1 MPPELTVDTKAL
13 AQTADRLA
21 RAYLRAGKDAVEETT
36 KGLERE
42 LEDLTRSQV
51 PGKLWRAW
59 KSEVF
64 PKGSAIAREPVGT
77 VFINGGTRSRGAMT
91 FWSQPGRIVGKSGQW
106 LAIPLPAAGSRGR
119 LRNLTPGEWER
130 AHGQRL
136 RFVYRGG
143 RRSAL
148 LVADMGT
155 TNTRTGSF
163 RPITRARTA
172 ADQRRGFVRGEQSV
186 PIFVLVPQVAFGN
199 RISIQPVIA
208 RAQGRL
214 AENVAERIGQVGG
227 Q

>member
-1 MPPELTVDTKAL
+1 MAGPELTIDSKAV
-13 AQTADRLA
+13 AATADQLA
-21 RAYLRAGKDAVEETT
+21 RAYLSEGKAGLEETT
-36 KGLERE
+36 KTLERE
-42 LEDLTRSQV
+42 LEDLTRQEV
-51 PGKLWRAW
+51 PGRLWRAW

-64 PKGSAIAREPVGT
+64 PKGKSIARDPVGT
-77 VFINGGTRSRGAMT
+77 VFINGGSRSRGAMT
-91 FWSQPGRIVGKSGQW
+91 FWSQPGRIIGRSGQW

-130 AHGQRL
+130 ANGKRL

-155 TNTRTGSF
+155 TNAKTGTY

-172 ADQRRGFVRGEQSV
+172 ADQRRGFMRGEQSV
-186 PIFVLVPQVAFGN
+186 PIFVLVPHVAFGN
-199 RISIQPVIA
+199 RISIQPLIA

-214 AENVAERIGQVGG
+214 AENVAGRLRRL
-227 Q
+227 